1 MSQED
6 LARARR
12 TGVAVWVWLAVG
24 GVVSLVLGLVV
35 LVSPGA
41 SLRVL
46 AVVLSLWLLA
56 TGLGRVGLAAG
67 MRTWTTARRG
77 LQILLGVALAAAGV
91 AGLLGLWDAR
101 TVISLVVATGFLVA
115 ALGDLLTAATSPR
128 GAGRAATTGLGL
140 LHLVVGLTFLL
151 LPDVGL
157 GLLGVLVG
165 LALLVL
171 GLVQLGASALVR
183 ALVRQADAVSARL
196 GGRVV
201 RGDLAGDRDASTH
214 PFRDT
219 SRDPD
224 DGDPRV
230 VRGEIL

>member
-1 MSQED
+1 MAQDD

-35 LVSPGA
+35 LFSPGA
-41 SLRVL
+41 SLTVL

-56 TGLGRVGLAAG
+56 TGLGRIGLAAG
-67 MRTWTTARRG
+67 MRGWSHARRG

-101 TVISLVVATGFLVA
+101 TVVSLVVATGFLAA
-115 ALGDLLTAATSPR
+115 ALADLVTAATAPR
-128 GAGRAATTGLGL
+128 GAGRAATGALGL
-140 LHLVVGLTFLL
+140 LHLGVGLTFLL
-151 LPDVGL
+151 LPSVGL
-157 GLLGVLVG
+157 GLLGALVG
-165 LALLVL
+165 IALVGL

-183 ALVRQADAVSARL
+183 ALVRQADALGARL
-196 GGRVV
+196 GRPGL
-201 RGDLAGDRDASTH
+201 GG
-214 PFRDT
+214 
-219 SRDPD
+219 D
-224 DGDPRV
+224 DGEDPRV